1 MSENLITGTVVTLPA
16 IVDVRT
22 AEPLKAELMAV
33 RGQPVTVDASNVER
47 LGGLGLQVLMSAVR
61 TWRADGQ
68 VLTFINVSEAL
79 TEQWQGFGAPLND
92 LEAQDVAA

>member
-1 MSENLITGTVVTLPA
+1 MTESLIAGTVLTLPA
-16 IVDVRT
+16 VVDVRA

-33 RGQPVTVDASNVER
+33 RGQSVTIDASGVDR

-68 VLTFINVSEAL
+68 VLTFINVSDAL
-79 TEQWQGFGAPLND
+79 AEQWQGFGASLND
-92 LEAQDVAA
+92 LEAQGIAA

>member
-16 IVDVRT
+16 IVDVRA

-33 RGQPVTVDASNVER
+33 RGQPVTVDAASVER

-68 VLTFINVSEAL
+68 VLTFINVSDAL
-79 TEQWQGFGAPLND
+79 AEQWQGFGAPLND